1 MKPDSLDETR
11 IKEMHARMVE
21 AWNLGSGAGF
31 AAPFAPDA
39 DFIAFEGS
47 QLKGRSQIAQFHQM
61 LLDTSLKGTRM
72 DGGVHFVRFLRPDFA
87 VLHAWAT
94 TTLRGE
100 TNASSSRDSMQLFI
114 ATKHGGYWQFDAMQN
129 SRRVT
134 MEQQLFADVF
144 ATLSPGHQGELRH
157 RVVTM
162 QH

>member
-1 MKPDSLDETR
+1 MTASNMDETK
-11 IKEMHARMVE
+11 IKEMHAGMLK
-21 AWNLGSGAGF
+21 AWNAGSGAGF

-61 LLDTSLKGTRM
+61 LFETSSRGTRL

-87 VLHAWAT
+87 VMHAWAT
-94 TTLRGE
+94 TTLRGD

-144 ATLSPGHQGELRH
+144 AALSPGDQGELRH
-157 RVVTM
+157 RVTAM
-162 QH
+162 RH

>member
-1 MKPDSLDETR
+1 MKASSTDETK
-11 IKEMHARMVE
+11 IKEMHAEMIK
-21 AWNLGSGAGF
+21 AWNNGSGAGF

-61 LLDTSLKGTRM
+61 LFETSFRGTRL

-87 VLHAWAT
+87 LMHAWAT
-94 TTLRGE
+94 TALRGE

-144 ATLSPGHQGELRH
+144 AALSPGDQGALRH
-157 RVVTM
+157 RVVAM
-162 QH
+162 RH